1 MLGSELKIMAESAG
15 FDVTA
20 YDLPEFDITR
30 RNDIDRIVE
39 ESDIIVNCAAYTAVD
54 AAESDPD
61 AAEAVNATAVGAL
74 AESAESADRYVI
86 HISTDFVL
94 GDNGTEPLTE
104 ESPTNPLSVY
114 GATKLKGEHLL
125 RDSGCRHAVIRVEWS
140 YGEHGTS
147 NFITK
152 IAKAAHEREHLNVVD
167 DQVGAPTATV
177 DIARAILCFMEK
189 EIEGLFHFA
198 ADGYASRFETAEFI
212 LHELGIDT
220 PVYPCSSEEFPT
232 PAQRPLNSR
241 FNCSKIDS
249 VIDFVRPDWKSSL
262 MEYLQVLRR

>member
-1 MLGSELKIMAESAG
+1 MLGSDLGALAESVGLA
-15 FDVTA
+15 VTA
-20 YDLPEFDITR
+20 YDLPEFDITHQS
-30 RNDIDRIVE
+30 DIDRIVE

-54 AAESDPD
+54 AAEADPE

-74 AESAESADRYVI
+74 AESAEFADRYII
-86 HISTDFVL
+86 HISTDFVF
-94 GDNGTEPLTE
+94 GDNGTEPLSE
-104 ESPTNPLSVY
+104 EFSTNPLSVY

-140 YGEHGTS
+140 YGEHGTA

-152 IAKAAHEREHLNVVD
+152 IAKAALEREHLNVVD
-167 DQVGAPTATV
+167 DQVGAPTSTG
-177 DIARAILCFMEK
+177 DIARALLCFLKK
-189 EIEGLFHFA
+189 ENEGLFHFA

-212 LHELGIDT
+212 LHELGIET
-220 PVYPCSSEEFPT
+220 PVYPCSSEEFQT